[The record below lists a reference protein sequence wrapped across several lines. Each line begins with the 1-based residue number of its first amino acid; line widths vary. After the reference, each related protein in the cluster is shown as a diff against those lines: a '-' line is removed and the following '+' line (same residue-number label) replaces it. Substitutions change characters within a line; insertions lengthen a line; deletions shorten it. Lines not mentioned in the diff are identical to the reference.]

1 MKEELED
8 QQWID
13 ALSGKAAGNQTASAA
28 ETQAGVLRKIIMRQI
43 EARPI
48 YEPSPARFEM
58 LLGEAKKQG
67 LLKPE
72 KTAWRPSDLISR
84 IYQLLAMPASVMAS
98 VTIVLGLSITTGWQ
112 AQQLKDLESETVR
125 SGTVSRNVV
134 GPSVTQLVAAD
145 LEVAQKAQR
154 WQQDLLAKRIEHAV
168 SFEAPTRILI
178 RIRLTPDAV
187 ELLQA
192 ERMTP
197 PSGDWYTVIIA
208 TAQAK
213 P

>member
-8 QQWID
+8 QQWVD
-13 ALSGKAAGNQTASAA
+13 ALSGKEAANQTASATEA
-28 ETQAGVLRKIIMRQI
+28 QAGVLRKIIMRQI
-43 EARPI
+43 EAKPI

-67 LLKPE
+67 VLKPE
-72 KTAWRPSDLISR
+72 KMAWRHSDLISR

-125 SGTVSRNVV
+125 GGTVSRNVV
-134 GPSVTQLVAAD
+134 GPTVTQLVAAD
-145 LEVAQKAQR
+145 SEVAQKAQR

-168 SFEAPTRILI
+168 SFEAPNRILI
-178 RIRLTPDAV
+178 RIRLTPAAI
-187 ELLQA
+187 ELLEA
-192 ERMTP
+192 ERMMP
-197 PSGDWYTVIIA
+197 PSGDWLTLVIEA
-208 TAQAK
+208 VSAK

>member
-13 ALSGKAAGNQTASAA
+13 ALSGKVAANQTASAT
-28 ETQAGVLRKIIMRQI
+28 ETQAGVLRKLIFRQI
-43 EARPI
+43 EARPM

-72 KTAWRPSDLISR
+72 KTAWHPSDLISW

-98 VTIVLGLSITTGWQ
+98 VTIVLGLSITTSWQ
-112 AQQLKDLESETVR
+112 AQQLKDFESEVVR

-145 LEVAQKAQR
+145 SEVAQKAQR

-168 SFEAPTRILI
+168 SFEAPNRTLI

-197 PSGDWYTVIIA
+197 PSGDWYTVIIE